1 MQIAAELLRIA
12 TQRLCRGWRCNR
24 LPKATLMRLQVL
36 EGYLFLGRVSELGG
50 GITMCFTDAVNTM
63 VLQVGCT
70 G

>member
-1 MQIAAELLRIA
+1 MAAELLKIA
-12 TQRLCRGWRCNR
+12 AQRVCRGWRCNR
-24 LPKATLMRLQVL
+24 VPAATLICLQVL
-36 EGYLFLGRVSELGG
+36 EGYLFLGRVGELGG

>member
-1 MQIAAELLRIA
+1 M
-12 TQRLCRGWRCNR
+12 W
-24 LPKATLMRLQVL
+24 LQVL

-50 GITMCFTDAVNTM
+50 AITMCFTDAVNTM